1 MKNFIC
7 LCFISLSFLPV
18 SAQSAESAVRAVL
31 HEQIETWNNG
41 NVDAFMKT
49 YWKSD
54 SLLFI
59 GKAGPVHGWQTTLEN
74 YKKNYPDKAAMGTLD
89 FDILEIR
96 SLSQDYNFVVGKWH
110 LARSSGD
117 LGGYFTLLFR
127 K

>member
-1 MKNFIC
+1 MC
-7 LCFISLSFLPV
+7 LISLSFLHV
-18 SAQSAESAVRAVL
+18 SAQSADAAVRAVL
-31 HEQIETWNNG
+31 NEQIKTWNNG
-41 NVDAFMKT
+41 DIDAFMKT

-59 GKAGPVHGWQTTLEN
+59 GKGGPVHGWQTTLEN
-74 YKKNYPDKAAMGTLD
+74 YKRNYPDKAAMGTLY

-117 LGGYFTLLFR
+117 LGGYFTLLF
-127 K
+127 